1 MAFPLELC
9 NLVTKTITEVIWW
22 MRSLVREQ
30 NKSDL
35 NPQTIMRRMRIY
47 AQGSRILKPDTSGNE
62 GIEPKLVDKHIF
74 SLVLTV
80 HALKLLVAAFSLWLM
95 IGFSVVIVPSAES
108 LSLFRHSQGTHQE
121 HDGVLSTCLKE
132 LQQLSRISRNECMS
146 VRGSNS
152 LDSIDGNTLRT
163 ESILSTVLFDII
175 ISSNCGCSVYYMQ
188 NTLLEGN
195 KSPFSTPP
203 KSIMSSM

>member
-62 GIEPKLVDKHIF
+62 GIEPKLVDKHLF
-74 SLVLTV
+74 SCSHSSCIETVSGSFFPLTDV
-80 HALKLLVAAFSLWLM
+80 WLFCGNCS
-95 IGFSVVIVPSAES
+95 ICWISES
-108 LSLFRHSQGTHQE
+108 LLSFSRHTPRAWWCTLYLPQRAPTTFK
-121 HDGVLSTCLKE
+121 D
-132 LQQLSRISRNECMS
+132 QQKWVYVSSR
-146 VRGSNS
+146 
-152 LDSIDGNTLRT
+152 
-163 ESILSTVLFDII
+163 
-175 ISSNCGCSVYYMQ
+175 
-188 NTLLEGN
+188 
-195 KSPFSTPP
+195 
-203 KSIMSSM
+203 